1 MINEMKPLTMAEV
14 KEISED
20 VEEDKGIKDF
30 IKKFTKLD
38 AKTAIEMREEIE
50 KLGILKVKDGEI
62 VKIVDLM
69 PEDATD
75 LNKIFTEVSLDEEEI
90 KKILEVVKKYK

>member
-1 MINEMKPLTMAEV
+1 MKPLTMAEV